1 MLTGRLDIPS
11 YNVKVGDV
19 ISWRETSKKTEIYK
33 VSVEGLPRRTV
44 PTWLD
49 LDVAKVEVKV
59 QSIPEVLEIA
69 ETIDTRLIVEHY
81 SR

>member
-1 MLTGRLDIPS
+1 M
-11 YNVKVGDV
+11 
-19 ISWRETSKKTEIYK
+19 
-33 VSVEGLPRRTV
+33 SVEGLPRRTV